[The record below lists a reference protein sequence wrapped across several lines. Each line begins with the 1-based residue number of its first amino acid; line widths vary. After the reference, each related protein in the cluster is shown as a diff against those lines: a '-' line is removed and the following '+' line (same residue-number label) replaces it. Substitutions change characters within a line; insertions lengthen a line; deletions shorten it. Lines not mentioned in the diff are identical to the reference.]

1 MLTKKIKEIWLQKQD
16 ELNLTRIRKVED
28 IERLQAELTALD
40 AQIAEQE
47 AEILEIDT
55 LEIKSVK

>member
-1 MLTKKIKEIWLQKQD
+1 MLTQKIKEIWLQKQD
-16 ELNLTRIRKVED
+16 ELNLTRIRKVEE

-47 AEILEIDT
+47 AELLEIDT
-55 LEIKSVK
+55 LEIKK

>member
-16 ELNLTRIRKVED
+16 ELDLTRIRKVEE

-55 LEIKSVK
+55 LEIKK